1 LARTFFVCKK
11 SVRLGVLTGWVSNHS
26 VGLTNKTPLPH
37 RWELK
42 DSIECLREF
51 QKKAHYHLRYRTE
64 LLIRELQRVLEK
76 KDLAAQIKAKRRKD
90 VKLDACSETKNGSV
104 NSTNS
109 SPSSGYQPT
118 PSMVVPAFERQPAN
132 ILASLILVNVRDKS
146 RSSKLFFRPW
156 FLSID
161 PADEVFG
168 GTGISQADKFL
179 VNESQSSA
187 KQPAII
193 DLPAPQP
200 VVCHWWGEEWER
212 NDDTKNV
219 FITREQEQMYHKQHR
234 TNESLMRSIY
244 RLMWRKP

>member
-1 LARTFFVCKK
+1 MDFLHSLLCLPRGFDFDLYDTLRTLAIPKEQKEIC
-11 SVRLGVLTGWVSNHS
+11 VRVIDHS

-118 PSMVVPAFERQPAN
+118 PSMVVPAFEWQP
-132 ILASLILVNVRDKS
+132 
-146 RSSKLFFRPW
+146 
-156 FLSID
+156 
-161 PADEVFG
+161 DEVSG
-168 GTGISQADKFL
+168 GKGISQADKFL

-200 VVCHWWGEEWER
+200 VVCHRWGEEWER

-219 FITREQEQMYHKQHR
+219 FITREQEEMYHKQHR